1 MSMTLAFKLVAVILI
16 FTIVRETLLDKF
28 WRYERGTHLAE
39 FGNLYIV
46 LGCFISSFI
55 ILSVDAGG

>member
-1 MSMTLAFKLVAVILI
+1 MSMVAAFKLVVVILI

-28 WRYERGTHLAE
+28 WRYERETHLAE

-46 LGCFISSFI
+46 VGCFISTFI
-55 ILSVDAGG
+55 ILLIPEC